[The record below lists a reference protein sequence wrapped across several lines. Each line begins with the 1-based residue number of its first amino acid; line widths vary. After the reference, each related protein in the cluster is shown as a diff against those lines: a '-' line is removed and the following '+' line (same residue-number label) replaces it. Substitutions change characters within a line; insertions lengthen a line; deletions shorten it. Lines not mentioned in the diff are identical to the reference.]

1 MTQYKHL
8 QEKREGRKL
17 PPFVG
22 YFVLPLSV
30 FWLEVMLRLTAH
42 LGPAHLFGA
51 LLIAFSTGALLNL
64 FCTLSRSPKVNS
76 WIVFGLVEA
85 LTIWFL
91 IAYFTNNSYQV
102 FMDPA
107 SIFTG
112 AGDVVTGFGE
122 TLLLVIKSGI
132 FTIILY
138 HVPAILILVFWK
150 KLMFTREGIRQPI
163 LLAALWL
170 ALWGLGT
177 LSVTRDPISKAQYTS
192 EYSYDSAVRTFGAL
206 TALRLDVRYKLFGN
220 PYEAS
225 FDPSLPETDDPAVDP
240 ETTEDPDGQGEEQ
253 PPEELPPE
261 PPKVYEPN
269 KMDIDFDALIAST
282 SDSTV
287 KGLHEY
293 VNSLT
298 PSMQNDY
305 TGMFAGKNLILITAE
320 AFSKEVIDP
329 VRTPTLYRLANQGIV
344 FEDYYQPAWG
354 GSTSTGEYSMIMGLV
369 PTSGVK
375 SIRQTVGHNMYFT
388 MGNQLSRL
396 GYFSRAYHD
405 GSYTYYSRN
414 ETHENLGYEKFIGM
428 GNGMEEGV
436 KNLWPES
443 DLEMMQFTVDQY
455 IDHQPFS
462 VYYMTVSGHCLYTR
476 TGNAMAKRNWEEMGE
491 MSCSDIVKGYYSCNM
506 ELEKAMTYLVQ
517 RLEEAGIA
525 DDTVIALTT
534 DHYPYGL
541 EKSASWGNEQDYLS
555 ELYGFSAAGNVARDH
570 SALILWSGCLE
581 KLEEPIVVSAP
592 TYSLDIVPTLSNL
605 FGVEYDS
612 RMLIGRD
619 VLSDEEPIVLWADYS
634 WKTEKGYY
642 NARSGSFT
650 PNEGETA
657 DDAYISRIK
666 SAVKNKINFSKGVLA
681 TDYYGI
687 LFH

>member
-1 MTQYKHL
+1 MTQHESL
-8 QEKREGRKL
+8 QEKNKGSAL
-17 PPFVG
+17 PAYIS
-22 YFVLPLSV
+22 YFVLPLSI
-30 FWLEVMLRLTAH
+30 FWLEGMLRLTAH
-42 LGPAHLFGA
+42 LGSAHLFGA

-64 FCTLSRSPKVNS
+64 FCTLSRSTKANS
-76 WIVFGLVEA
+76 WIVFGLTEV

-122 TLLLVIKSGI
+122 TLLLVVKSGI
-132 FTIILY
+132 FTILLY
-138 HVPAILILVFWK
+138 HVPSILILIFRK
-150 KLMFTREGIRQPI
+150 KLLLARSGIRQPI
-163 LLAALWL
+163 LLAVIWL
-170 ALWGLGT
+170 VLWGAGT
-177 LSVTRDPISKAQYTS
+177 LSVTCDPISKAKYTS
-192 EYSYDSAVRTFGAL
+192 EYSYDSAVHTFGGL
-206 TALRLDVRYKLFGN
+206 TALRLDVRYQVFGN
-220 PYEAS
+220 PYES
-225 FDPSLPETDDPAVDP
+225 NFDPSPSEH
-240 ETTEDPDGQGEEQ
+240 EDPNKQDEEI
-253 PPEELPPE
+253 PT
-261 PPKVYEPN
+261 KTYKPN
-269 KMDIDFDALIAST
+269 QMDIDLDALIAST

-329 VRTPTLYRLANQGIV
+329 IRTPTLYRLANQGIV

-354 GSTSTGEYSMIMGLV
+354 GSTSTGEYSMLMGLV
-369 PTSGVK
+369 PTSGVD

-405 GSYTYYSRN
+405 GSYTYYGRN

-428 GNGMEEGV
+428 GNGMEQGV
-436 KNLWPES
+436 KDVWPES

-462 VYYMTVSGHCLYTR
+462 VYYMTVSGHCVYTPD
-476 TGNAMAKRNWEEMGE
+476 GNAMAERNRDEMGE
-491 MSCSDIVKGYYSCNM
+491 MNCSNTVKNYYACNM

-525 DDTVIALTT
+525 DDTVIALTA

-541 EKSASWGNEQDYLS
+541 EKSASWGNDRDYLG
-555 ELYGFSAAGNVARDH
+555 ELYGFSADGNVARDH

-581 KLEEPIVVSAP
+581 KLDKPIEVSAP

-605 FGVEYDS
+605 FGVKYDS
-612 RMLIGRD
+612 RMLVGRD
-619 VLSDEEPIVLWADYS
+619 VLSDEEPIVLWGDYS

-642 NARSGSFT
+642 DALSGTFT

-657 DDAYISRIK
+657 DDAYMSRIK